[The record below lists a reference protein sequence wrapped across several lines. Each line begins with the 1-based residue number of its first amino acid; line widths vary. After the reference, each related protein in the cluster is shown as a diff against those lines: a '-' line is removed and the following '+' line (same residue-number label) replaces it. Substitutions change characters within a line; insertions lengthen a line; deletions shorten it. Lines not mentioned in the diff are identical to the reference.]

1 MQQNYENNIKEVTKF
16 QDDVKRINKERGGEQ
31 KRFTAEIDNNIKRLN
46 P

>member
-1 MQQNYENNIKEVTKF
+1 MQQNYENNINEVTKF
-16 QDDVKRINKERGGEQ
+16 QDDVKRINKEREGER